1 MNFGS
6 DCIEEYG
13 SLVAALDQGN
23 VHFKQK
29 KFELDMQHRES
40 PPAKP
45 SIEEAPKLELK
56 PVPPHL
62 RYLFV
67 EKDDTLQ
74 VIIASDFNVHQGSND
89 GLSCRKGVK
98 NFLDGYSGYNEI
110 SITSEDQERT
120 TFICPYGTYASKECC
135 LGYGMHQPHLR
146 DV

>member
-1 MNFGS
+1 MKN
-6 DCIEEYG
+6 
-13 SLVAALDQGN
+13 L
-23 VHFKQK
+23 
-29 KFELDMQHRES
+29 ES

-45 SIEEAPKLELK
+45 SIEKAPKLELK
-56 PVPPHL
+56 ALPPHL
-62 RYLFV
+62 RYVFLG
-67 EKDDTLQ
+67 KGDTLP
-74 VIIASDFNVHQGSND
+74 VIIASDFNVHQESND